1 MSNYLSNGLCRA
13 GSVPG
18 QSSVNFIFN
27 LMEVHEGGHRGYSL
41 KEGRPL
47 TGETLL
53 SPPLAWEPNL
63 QGNELVCVQT
73 GWLV

>member
-1 MSNYLSNGLCRA
+1 MVYRA

-27 LMEVHEGGHRGYSL
+27 LMEAHEGGTGGYSL

-47 TGETLL
+47 TGET
-53 SPPLAWEPNL
+53 SPSILGTKHSFKEMD
-63 QGNELVCVQT
+63 CT
-73 GWLV
+73 GLC